1 MTQEAESVLRVVVF
15 AGPNG
20 SGKSTI
26 TEPFLRNGFNGEYI
40 NADDIARSL
49 EPQIPDYLT
58 RNLQAAQLA
67 DRRRQDA
74 LRAGRPFAFETVMST
89 PEKVAI
95 MTQAKAAGYQVGLIF
110 VTTDNPETNV
120 QRVSNRVELGG
131 HPVSPDKIRSR
142 YHGAMGLLPAAVE
155 HSDLASI
162 YDNSYDQELMVA
174 AKHRGQ
180 LVILPGAEHAPWVQE
195 KLWTPHQARQSSLE
209 YLQEHFER
217 CAKENPTALA
227 CALKTADASHGQRY
241 SGQVEAITSSHVLQ
255 KVGANVYV
263 VHDRALLPPVALAPG
278 KVQTL
283 QYAYDKGRPI
293 APDLVRVQGQD
304 RRR

>member
-1 MTQEAESVLRVVVF
+1 MTQEAESLLRVVVF

-26 TEPFLRNGFNGEYI
+26 TEPFLRNGFDGEYI

-58 RNLQAAQLA
+58 RNLQAAQVA

-110 VTTDNPETNV
+110 VTTDDPETNV
-120 QRVSNRVELGG
+120 QRVLNRVELGG

-142 YHGAMGLLPAAVE
+142 YHGAMALLPAAVE

-162 YDNSYDQELMVA
+162 FDNSYDQELMVA
-174 AKHRGQ
+174 AKRRGK
-180 LVILPGAEHAPWVQE
+180 LEILPDAEHAAWVQE

-209 YLQEHFER
+209 YLQEHFEQ

-227 CALKTADASHGQRY
+227 CTLKTADAGHGQRY
-241 SGQVEAITSSHVLQ
+241 SGQVEAVTSSHVLQ

-263 VHDRALLPPVALAPG
+263 VHDRALLPAIPLAPG

-283 QYAYDKGRPI
+283 QYAYDKGRPV
-293 APDLVRVQGQD
+293 ATDLVRDQGQD